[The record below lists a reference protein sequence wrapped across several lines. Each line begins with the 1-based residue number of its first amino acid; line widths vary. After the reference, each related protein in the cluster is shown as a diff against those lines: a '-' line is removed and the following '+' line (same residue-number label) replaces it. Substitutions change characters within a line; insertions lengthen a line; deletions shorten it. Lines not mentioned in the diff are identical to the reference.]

1 MEASFQNFFEVWAYA
16 STIVFARPSQFRY
29 PALISV
35 IAVFVAGALY
45 AAYSRGR
52 RGHLLHLS
60 LCAKCACR
68 GPSKGSEHDTN
79 FQMQRLQEPD
89 QLP

>member
-60 LCAKCACR
+60 MCAESARR
-68 GPSKGSEHDTN
+68 GLSKGSEHDID
-79 FQMQRLQEPD
+79 FPMQHL
-89 QLP
+89 